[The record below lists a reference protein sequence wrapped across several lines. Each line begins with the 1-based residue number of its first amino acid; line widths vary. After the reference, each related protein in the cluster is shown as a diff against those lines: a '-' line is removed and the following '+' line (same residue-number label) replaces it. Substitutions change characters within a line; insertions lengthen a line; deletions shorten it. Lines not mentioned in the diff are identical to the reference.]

1 MSLITYHSKQIKGKG
16 IGNTY
21 TVPTINLSVSEQFDL
36 PFGVYAARATLQY
49 PQGKETFPGA
59 LHYGP
64 RPTTQDSS
72 PSLEVYILDALDFQ
86 TDYNAE
92 DIEIEIVQYIRDIMR
107 FENVTQLREQIEKD
121 VVGIRAILK

>member
-1 MSLITYHSKQIKGKG
+1 VSLITYHSKQIKGKG
-16 IGNTY
+16 IGNIH

-36 PFGVYAARATLQY
+36 PFGVYAARPTLQY
-49 PQGKETFPGA
+49 PYGKKTFRGA

-72 PSLEVYILDALDFQ
+72 PSLEVYVLDAQDFQ

-92 DIEIEIVQYIRDIMR
+92 DIEVEIVEYIRDVMK
-107 FENVTQLREQIEKD
+107 FNDFSQLREQIEKD
-121 VVGIRAILK
+121 IVEIREILS